1 MSDDRIRD
9 EWLQITDKLRRRW
22 RKLTAEDVLCPDGSS
37 DYLARLLQERY
48 GVDWNEAVLQ
58 VTEFESELWPDAQ
71 DG

>member
-22 RKLTAEDVLCPDGSS
+22 RKLTAEDVLCSGGNS